1 MSVCGSRNWVGCR
14 SLSRPLTILGCERRV
29 FILAA
34 TFGAVVFNALG
45 SLVAGL
51 LLFGVGYAAGRFGTQ
66 ADPHMLGVMRAA
78 AQEKARYDPA
88 KRPASEGDVEIVAVE
103 QGESR

>member
-1 MSVCGSRNWVGCR
+1 MSVFGARNWPGCR
-14 SLSRPLTILGCERRV
+14 SLSQPLTVLGCERRV

-45 SLVAGL
+45 SLLAGL
-51 LLFGVGYAAGRFGTQ
+51 LLFAMGYAAGWFGTK
-66 ADPHMLGVMRAA
+66 ADPHMLLVMRAA

-88 KRPASEGDVEIVAVE
+88 KRPASEACVEIVTV
-103 QGESR
+103 GEGEAR

>member
-1 MSVCGSRNWVGCR
+1 MSLSGARNWPGCR

-51 LLFGVGYAAGRFGTQ
+51 LLFGIGYAAGRYGTQ
-66 ADPHMLGVMRAA
+66 ADPHMLLVMRAA
-78 AQEKARYDPA
+78 AREKARYDPA
-88 KRPASEGDVEIVAVE
+88 KRPRTQGGVEIVAIE
-103 QGESR
+103 GGDPR